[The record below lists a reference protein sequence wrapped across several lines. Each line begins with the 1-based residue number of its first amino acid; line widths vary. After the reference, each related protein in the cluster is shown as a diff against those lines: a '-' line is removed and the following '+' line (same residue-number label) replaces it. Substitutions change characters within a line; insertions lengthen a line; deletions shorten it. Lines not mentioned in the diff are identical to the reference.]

1 VPKSQKIKWSV
12 SQPGVDYLSIIVQPF
27 WVNRSRSRR
36 NQIFRGAGLHD
47 GSARLLLLCV
57 RWAKSVPTF
66 LQLTFRDQAIL
77 LEESWSELF
86 ILTAAQL
93 GIPVELLGKQ
103 TPSVCPSPSN
113 NYVGP
118 SYCQAEMYAGQ
129 VAC

>member
-1 VPKSQKIKWSV
+1 VV
-12 SQPGVDYLSIIVQPF
+12 L
-27 WVNRSRSRR
+27 
-36 NQIFRGAGLHD
+36 AGGLQD

-93 GIPVELLGKQ
+93 GIPVQLLGEQKTLS
-103 TPSVCPSPSN
+103 TPCP
-113 NYVGP
+113 
-118 SYCQAEMYAGQ
+118 E
-129 VAC
+129 

>member
-1 VPKSQKIKWSV
+1 MK
-12 SQPGVDYLSIIVQPF
+12 YSIT
-27 WVNRSRSRR
+27 
-36 NQIFRGAGLHD
+36 GLHD

-93 GIPVELLGKQ
+93 GIPFELLGKQ
-103 TPSVCPSPSN
+103 QISAFCHSLFTAVR
-113 NYVGP
+113 
-118 SYCQAEMYAGQ
+118 
-129 VAC
+129 

>member
-1 VPKSQKIKWSV
+1 MKYSV
-12 SQPGVDYLSIIVQPF
+12 
-27 WVNRSRSRR
+27 
-36 NQIFRGAGLHD
+36 AGLQD

-93 GIPVELLGKQ
+93 GIPVELLGEQ
-103 TPSVCPSPSN
+103 NTSVCPVPTLT
-113 NYVGP
+113 VRIEKLEAP
-118 SYCQAEMYAGQ
+118 GQ
-129 VAC
+129 CIPPPRHVLPVSQYGSRIRIPDPDRHQDIIIYSLAHC